1 MQGRSIRGVPAIS
14 NINNQNICIQW
25 TIFHSA
31 PRRDT
36 YSDTK
41 LSVRLPTLSP
51 IGSRMEHV
59 MIVYGGQ
66 SAIRSGLLDR
76 VRKSLG
82 DTGITVT
89 ELGGVKPNPTDDKV
103 YDGIALGR
111 EADV

>member
-1 MQGRSIRGVPAIS
+1 MDNFSF
-14 NINNQNICIQW
+14 C
-25 TIFHSA
+25 T
-31 PRRDT
+31 
-36 YSDTK
+36 
-41 LSVRLPTLSP
+41 PTRYVFGHEAECKAATLCHEA
-51 IGSRMEHV
+51 GWKHV

-103 YDGIALGR
+103 
-111 EADV
+111 